1 MIFIFPFFIS
11 RHTEIYKTII
21 EVKEKV
27 YYFDAENI
35 MKCLKIALSISTPQR
50 SLLII
55 IPPLVYS
62 LSNVHL
68 LRDTDDIYIV
78 IKAKDIN
85 M

>member
-1 MIFIFPFFIS
+1 MFENSFEHLDASSLPSYYNTSS
-11 RHTEIYKTII
+11 R
-21 EVKEKV
+21 
-27 YYFDAENI
+27 
-35 MKCLKIALSISTPQR
+35 
-50 SLLII
+50 
-55 IPPLVYS
+55 